1 MGLLTEL
8 SAALFPRPLDRRTR
22 GKLLAASQRMIP
34 IAALAGVIVPVL
46 ITLGFR
52 DSVALEA
59 LWIWTAEML
68 ALSALMF
75 LVHMQYRK
83 ERRQMPPAEH
93 TARWWPRMRLL
104 AGAIGLGWASAGL
117 LHAYA
122 ISPVFTVVLFVLMLA
137 VLAVG
142 SSTYA
147 AVPGSLLLCAAPV
160 LLAAFLLAQ
169 LTFPR
174 QIAYVTVLVF
184 FYAGLLAYHALSIHR
199 TLCREI
205 ALERGSR
212 RLARRFYEERQRA
225 LEASEE
231 KSRFLAAASHD
242 LRQPVHALVMLVEAL
257 RARNRSDDLHPLVE
271 QVAAGTQTIDL
282 LFSSLLDLSKLEGR
296 KQLPQLVSC
305 DITALIDE
313 VVSQF
318 SGDARANNLTL
329 RGNRPAEL
337 IALAEPVMLRRAL
350 YNLVQNALRYTP
362 DGGVIV
368 RGRLRAGDVRIEV
381 WDTGVGI
388 ASAHTAEIFSPYF
401 QVQNAHRDL
410 SQGLGLGLAI
420 FRECV
425 RLMQGQY
432 GVRSVPGRGSVFWF
446 SLKTA
451 PAVVA
456 DGARQRGKSR
466 DTPVFAGTILVVDDD
481 RQVRD
486 AWSALLKAWG
496 VTVQCVDDGAGADA
510 ALAGG
515 LRPHVILCDLRLPG
529 SENGLQLME
538 RLHAAHPAAHV
549 ALLSGDPKSRA
560 FLEAEEAGYVVLTK
574 PVDMDGLRVLL
585 RRWLPSPEEQAAG
598 R

>member
-8 SAALFPRPLDRRTR
+8 SAALSPRPLDRRTR

-52 DSVALEA
+52 ESVAPEA
-59 LWIWTAEML
+59 LWVWTAEML
-68 ALSALMF
+68 VLSVVMF

-93 TARWWPRMRLL
+93 TARWWSRMRLL
-104 AGAIGLGWASAGL
+104 ASAIGLGWASAGL

-122 ISPVFTVVLFVLMLA
+122 SSPVFTVVLFVLMLA
-137 VLAVG
+137 VLAVA

-147 AVPGSLLLCAAPV
+147 AVPGSLLQCAAPV

-169 LTFPR
+169 LTFPE

-257 RARNRSDDLHPLVE
+257 RVRNRSDDLHPLVE

-296 KQLPQLVSC
+296 KQLPQLVPC
-305 DITALIDE
+305 DIAALIDE
-313 VVSQF
+313 VVNQF
-318 SGDARANNLTL
+318 SGDARANGLTL

-337 IALAEPVMLRRAL
+337 NALAEPVMLRRAL

-401 QVQNAHRDL
+401 QVENAHRDL

-446 SLKTA
+446 SLKIASA
-451 PAVVA
+451 PLEAMHS
-456 DGARQRGKSR
+456 RGKTSE
-466 DTPVFAGTILVVDDD
+466 TPVFAGTILVVDDD

-496 VTVQCVDDGAGADA
+496 VTVQCVDDGADADA

-515 LRPHVILCDLRLPG
+515 LRPHVVLCDLRLPG
-529 SENGLQLME
+529 PENGLQLME
-538 RLHAAHPAAHV
+538 RLHAAHPSTHV

-585 RRWLPSPEEQAAG
+585 RRWLPPSEGQAAV